1 MKFTVRSTRHR
12 KERRIKMRTVKFFW
26 QYFKDYTL
34 SFIIVIVMM
43 IVSTILQVLIPIYVG
58 QAVQHLV
65 ELGNALANGG
75 EKNQLLVAFASLM
88 TKLFLTFLCLSISS
102 LIYMVLMS
110 RVISH
115 STNEMRKGLFGKLA
129 KLTVSFF
136 DRHQDGDI
144 LSRFTSDLDNI
155 LQALNESMIQVL
167 SNILLYLV
175 LVIIMFRQNARL
187 AWITVASTPLAI
199 VVLVVIVRLAR
210 KYTNLQQKEVG
221 QLNAYMDETISGQK
235 AVIVQGMQEEVIKGF
250 LEQNDRVRSATFKG
264 RAFSGLLFP
273 IMNGMSLINTAIVIF
288 VGSAVLLSDPN
299 VETAVAV
306 GLITTYAQFSQQY
319 YQPIIQIAAS
329 WGSLQLAFTGADRIQ
344 EMFDASEEVRPENA
358 PAFTELTDSVEIKH
372 VDFSYVEGKP
382 ILKDVSI
389 SAPKGKMTAVVGPTG
404 SGKTTIMNLLNRFYD
419 VDSGS
424 IEFDGRD
431 IRDYELDSLRSH
443 VGIVL
448 QDSVL
453 FSGTIRDNIRF
464 GVPDAS
470 QEMVETAAR
479 ATHIHD
485 YIESLPDKYD
495 TIVDDD
501 QNIFSTGQK
510 QLISIARTLLTDP
523 QVLILDEA
531 TSNVDTVTESKIQQ
545 AMEAIVAG
553 RTSFVIAHRLKTI
566 LNADQIIVLKDG
578 EVIEQGDHH
587 QLLQLGGFYSELYH
601 NQFVFE

>member
-1 MKFTVRSTRHR
+1 
-12 KERRIKMRTVKFFW
+12 MRTIAFFW
-26 QYFKDYTL
+26 QYFKRYKL
-34 SFIIVIVMM
+34 SFVVVLLMM
-43 IVSTILQVLIPIYVG
+43 VTATVFQVLFPVYVG

-65 ELGNALANGG
+65 ELGR
-75 EKNQLLVAFASLM
+75 AFAEKGETDQILS
-88 TKLFLTFLCLSISS
+88 TFGNVMGSVLVSFVCLSVSS
-102 LIYMVLMS
+102 LIYMVLMT
-110 RVISH
+110 RVIAH
-115 STNEMRKGLFGKLA
+115 STNEMRKGLFGKLS
-129 KLTVSFF
+129 KMTVAFF

-155 LQALNESMIQVL
+155 LQALNESMIQVM
-167 SNILLYLV
+167 SNALLYLG
-175 LVIIMFRQNARL
+175 LVIIMFVQNARL
-187 AWITVASTPLAI
+187 AWITVASTPVAFLL
-199 VVLVVIVRLAR
+199 LVVIVKLAR

-221 QLNAYMDETISGQK
+221 RLNAYMDETISGQK

-250 LEQNDRVRSATFKG
+250 IEQNERVRSATFKG
-264 RAFSGLLFP
+264 RTFSGLLFP
-273 IMNGMSLINTAIVIF
+273 IMNGMNLINTAIVIF

-306 GLITTYAQFSQQY
+306 GLITTFTQFSQQY

-344 EMFDASEEVRPENA
+344 EMFDAPEEVRPENA

-389 SAPKGKMTAVVGPTG
+389 LAPKGKMTAVVGPTG

-424 IEFDGRD
+424 IEFDGRG

-470 QEMVETAAR
+470 QEMIETAAR

-495 TIVDDD
+495 TLVDDD

-545 AMEAIVAG
+545 AMEAVVAG

-578 EVIEQGDHH
+578 EVIEQGNHH
-587 QLLQLGGFYSELYH
+587 QLLKLGGFYSELYH

>member
-1 MKFTVRSTRHR
+1 
-12 KERRIKMRTVKFFW
+12 MRTIAFFW
-26 QYFKDYTL
+26 QYFKRYKL
-34 SFIIVIVMM
+34 SFVIVLLMM
-43 IVSTILQVLIPIYVG
+43 ITATVFQVLFPVYVG

-65 ELGNALANGG
+65 ELGR
-75 EKNQLLVAFASLM
+75 AFAEKGETDQILS
-88 TKLFLTFLCLSISS
+88 TFGSVMGSVLVSFVCLSVSS
-102 LIYMVLMS
+102 LIYMLLMT
-110 RVISH
+110 RVIAH
-115 STNEMRKGLFGKLA
+115 STNEMRKGLFGKLS
-129 KLTVSFF
+129 KMTVAFF

-155 LQALNESMIQVL
+155 LQALNESMIQVM
-167 SNILLYLV
+167 SNALLYLG
-175 LVIIMFRQNARL
+175 LVIIMFVQNARL
-187 AWITVASTPLAI
+187 AWITVASTPVAFLL
-199 VVLVVIVRLAR
+199 LVVIVRLAR

-221 QLNAYMDETISGQK
+221 RLNAYMDETISGQK

-250 LEQNDRVRSATFKG
+250 VEQNDRVRSATFKG
-264 RAFSGLLFP
+264 RTFSGLLFP
-273 IMNGMSLINTAIVIF
+273 IMNGMNLINTAIVIF

-306 GLITTYAQFSQQY
+306 GLITTFTQFSQQY

-344 EMFDASEEVRPENA
+344 EMFDAPEEVRPENA

-389 SAPKGKMTAVVGPTG
+389 LAPKGKMTAVVGPTG

-453 FSGTIRDNIRF
+453 FRGTIRDNIRF

-545 AMEAIVAG
+545 AMEAVVAG

-587 QLLQLGGFYSELYH
+587 QLLKLGGFYSELYH

>member
-1 MKFTVRSTRHR
+1 
-12 KERRIKMRTVKFFW
+12 MRTVKFFW

-75 EKNQLLVAFASLM
+75 EKNQLLVAFTSLM

-167 SNILLYLV
+167 SNILLYLG

-199 VVLVVIVRLAR
+199 VVLVVIVRVAR

-221 QLNAYMDETISGQK
+221 RLNAYMDETISGQK

-344 EMFDASEEVRPENA
+344 EMFDAPEEVRPENA
-358 PAFTELTDSVEIKH
+358 PGFTELTDSVEIKH

-389 SAPKGKMTAVVGPTG
+389 FAPKGKMTAVVGPTG

-431 IRDYELDSLRSH
+431 IRDYDLDSLRSH

-470 QEMVETAAR
+470 QEMVETATR

-495 TIVDDD
+495 TLVDDD